1 MGSEMCIR
9 DRASIVVGAGR
20 GGGTSQ
26 VGVVCA
32 FADWHDEVI
41 NSDGEL
47 YLNFEQDETPV
58 RRALG

>member
-1 MGSEMCIR
+1 M
-9 DRASIVVGAGR
+9 
-20 GGGTSQ
+20 
-26 VGVVCA
+26 GVVCA

-47 YLNFEQDETPV
+47 YLDFEQDETSV